1 MTKKKKKKKERGHL
15 GEMPGSRPGEG
26 KTQDELEASYCAK
39 SKALLQHDRDMSKGH
54 KICPALL

>member
-1 MTKKKKKKKERGHL
+1 
-15 GEMPGSRPGEG
+15 MPGSRPGEG